1 METNRSGRR
10 VPSFREL
17 YPNLNDTE
25 LAEAEENFAR
35 YLEVVLRIYDRIQGD
50 SDAMER
56 LRALTESRPVTYDE
70 SQRSNPHRT

>member
-1 METNRSGRR
+1 M
-10 VPSFREL
+10 PSFREL